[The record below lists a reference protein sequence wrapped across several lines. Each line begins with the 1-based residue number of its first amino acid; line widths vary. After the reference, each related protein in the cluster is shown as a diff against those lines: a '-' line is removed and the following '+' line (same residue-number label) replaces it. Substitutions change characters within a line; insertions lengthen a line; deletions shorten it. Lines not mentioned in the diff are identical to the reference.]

1 MPEECASMRSIA
13 RWVLPVLVGPS
24 TAVTPTPRARASR
37 LWGAEKETAIS
48 DERPVSVE
56 VCTTMRRQSGSFLT
70 DRTSLERIAAE
81 SLTRP
86 VSEFVHPDIWRL
98 HGSTPLEQVTF
109 RNLAWPA
116 EREGLT
122 RRTIIVSEGSQ
133 LSGRLSRKAGACSD
147 CREHAQNSSVAQFS
161 EPNRRPLPDPA

>member
-37 LWGAEKETAIS
+37 LWGAEKETGIS
-48 DERPVSVE
+48 GERPVSQFAQGF
-56 VCTTMRRQSGSFLT
+56 CTTMRRRGGSVLR

-86 VSEFVHPDIWRL
+86 VSEFVHPDIWRPRS
-98 HGSTPLEQVTF
+98 STPLGQVTLKDSC
-109 RNLAWPA
+109 LAGR
-116 EREGLT
+116 ERSVNAADDHNFPREST
-122 RRTIIVSEGSQ
+122 RRPTWPQAS
-133 LSGRLSRKAGACSD
+133 LRFRLLPTP
-147 CREHAQNSSVAQFS
+147 CRI
-161 EPNRRPLPDPA
+161 RWK